1 MSTLTR
7 RDRLI
12 PWYFVLFFVVIALVD
27 GVMVTLAVRTH
38 TGTVIDHPYERGLAY
53 NQVVAAE
60 SAQRARGWKSEVKFA
75 EGKLQVRLQ
84 DAQGNPLK
92 AQDMRVR
99 FFRPSQQGM
108 DFDVMLSGAEST
120 AVTMPARGLW
130 EARVFATIDGEPFQ
144 QAHRLVI
151 P

>member
-1 MSTLTR
+1 MSILAR

-12 PWYFVLFFVVIALVD
+12 PWYFVMFFAVIALVD

-60 SAQRARGWKSEVKFA
+60 SAQRAHGWKSAVTFA
-75 EGKLQVRLQ
+75 DGMLQVRLQ
-84 DAQGNPLK
+84 DAQGKPIRARDL
-92 AQDMRVR
+92 RVH

-108 DFDVMLSGAEST
+108 DFDVTLSNAEST

-130 EARVFATIDGEPFQ
+130 EARVFATIDGTPFQ